1 MSDSGVCLLSS
12 DHGAVLHTAR
22 RAGGE
27 YAGANGCS
35 MLISCCTADHLD
47 RRGWSVVL
55 RGLRVVVRL
64 DRQESHQRQAG
75 SGTRIITSRS
85 RVENM
90 QNIHVVK
97 RFIVPVHTA
106 STSIHSHVD
115 SFPVLCQRVRWIGTL
130 PSTPN
135 FILRMQLSWRQP
147 TTSTCTPCHSANCEC
162 VGDAKLLTGGKSI
175 FCVTSGSVSRTL
187 RQVVW
192 CTMCAIGARCRNSF
206 GLRTSLSMLRYVFR
220 LQL

>member
-75 SGTRIITSRS
+75 SGTRIISLRS
-85 RVENM
+85 RVANM
-90 QNIHVVK
+90 QNIHVVG

-130 PSTPN
+130 PSTPS
-135 FILRMQLSWRQP
+135 FTSRMQLNSRQP
-147 TTSTCTPCHSANCEC
+147 TTSTCTPCHSVNSEYVGGVQSCLPAAN
-162 VGDAKLLTGGKSI
+162 LS
-175 FCVTSGSVSRTL
+175 FVSR
-187 RQVVW
+187 QE
-192 CTMCAIGARCRNSF
+192 ASQGS
-206 GLRTSLSMLRYVFR
+206 
-220 LQL
+220 